1 MKFILLFFIL
11 VILIWGFTG
20 LAFKDAI
27 MFTSVGLSISVV
39 ALSALLVVILT
50 FVMAAMYAAQELGAL
65 GKMIIAQV
73 VLIGFWNLIFSIIPD
88 GKLISL
94 FGINVWQSGS
104 YLGYFMAVL
113 VAVFAVCIAFQKQ
126 R

>member
-1 MKFILLFFIL
+1 MKFILIFFIL

-39 ALSALLVVILT
+39 ALSAFLVVVLT

-65 GKMIIAQV
+65 GKMIIAQIILV
-73 VLIGFWNLIFSIIPD
+73 GFWNLIFSIIPD
-88 GKLISL
+88 AKFISF
-94 FGINVWQSGS
+94 FGVNVWQSGS
-104 YLGYFMAVL
+104 YLTYFMAML
-113 VAVFAVCIAFQKQ
+113 VAVFAVHIAFQKQ
-126 R
+126 